1 MVAYYSTINELLIHA
16 KTQKNLKINVLG
28 KASQTKKCTCCMM
41 TFRQLKLIQSG
52 RKCIS
57 GCLEMLEAREGWEE
71 GWTAVGFFSAF
82 SVSLDSSS
90 VQTCHFVDT
99 ELDVAGLNLIS

>member
-1 MVAYYSTINELLIHA
+1 MISTGEHR
-16 KTQKNLKINVLG
+16 V
-28 KASQTKKCTCCMM
+28 
-41 TFRQLKLIQSG
+41 
-52 RKCIS
+52 
-57 GCLEMLEAREGWEE
+57 EAREGWEE